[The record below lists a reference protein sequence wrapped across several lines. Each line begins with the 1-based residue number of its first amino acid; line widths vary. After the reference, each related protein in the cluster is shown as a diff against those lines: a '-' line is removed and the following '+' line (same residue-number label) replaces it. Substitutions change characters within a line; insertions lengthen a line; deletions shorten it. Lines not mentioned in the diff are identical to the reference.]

1 MTDEQDF
8 EFSMEEFNASK
19 DDAEITEAQDEEKGD
34 YYTTTKPKSDLMVPD
49 GTGMTKINLIALGV
63 CFVVGAAAVGS
74 ILGTQL

>member
-19 DDAEITEAQDEEKGD
+19 DDAEIIEEQDEEKAD
-34 YYTTTKPKSDLMVPD
+34 YTATKPKSDMMVPD
-49 GTGMTKINLIALGV
+49 GTGMTKLNLIALGV
-63 CFVVGAAAVGS
+63 CFVVGAVAVGS